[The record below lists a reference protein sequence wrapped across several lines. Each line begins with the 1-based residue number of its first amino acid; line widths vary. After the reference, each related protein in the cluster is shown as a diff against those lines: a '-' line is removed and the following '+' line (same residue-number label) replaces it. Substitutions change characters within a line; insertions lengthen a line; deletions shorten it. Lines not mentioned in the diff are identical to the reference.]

1 MYDARLQRDI
11 DGWMETKSPDAK
23 WKGIRVRLACACFA
37 SLVAGALLGGGL
49 VAFAAGPSED
59 ELAKLAA
66 LAARS
71 TEQPASVVWMSARDE
86 AGWLPWRN
94 QRIAKRLLVDINVGR
109 GLGETPYSDG
119 SDTEALGSHP
129 GDSYNGVCIAHN
141 S

>member
-23 WKGIRVRLACACFA
+23 WKGARAKLVGACVA
-37 SLVAGALLGGGL
+37 SCVAGVLLGG
-49 VAFAAGPSED
+49 VVAAFAAGPSED
-59 ELAKLAA
+59 ELAKLAT

-71 TEQPASVVWMSARDE
+71 TEQPASVVWMSARNE

-94 QRIAKRLLVDINVGR
+94 QSIAKRLLVDINVGR
-109 GLGETPYSDG
+109 GLGETSHSDRG
-119 SDTEALGSHP
+119 DAEPLRSYP
-129 GDSYNGVCIAHN
+129 GYSYNGVCVVED